1 MKLLKWGNIRLV
13 LIAMAVVF
21 LYSFSGK
28 RNEMRKLKACEVI
41 FTDSSNLFVTREVV
55 NKLLIENDLPANRVT
70 KDKVDLN
77 ELEKS
82 INKHLMIE
90 KSEVF
95 VSVDGVLK
103 AVVQQKT
110 PIARV
115 VGESETFYLDNK
127 GNRMPLS
134 ENFSAR
140 VPIVT
145 GSVTPDKFAPLAEM
159 FRMVHADDF
168 LRKNIIGAQVSPTG
182 SVKMTSRNHAYAID
196 FGKMI
201 NMERKFGNYKAFY
214 QKAAA
219 DSTINAYKTI
229 NLKFTSQVVCTK

>member
-1 MKLLKWGNIRLV
+1 MKLLRWSTIRLV
-13 LIAMAVVF
+13 LILGSVAF
-21 LYSFSGK
+21 LYSFAGK
-28 RNEMRKLKACEVI
+28 RNAVRKLKACEVI
-41 FTDSSNLFVTREVV
+41 FTDSSNLFVTRDVV
-55 NKLLIENDLPANRVT
+55 NKLLIENGVPANRVA

-115 VGESETFYLDNK
+115 LGDADSFYLDNK

-140 VPIVT
+140 VPVVS
-145 GSVTPDKFAPLAEM
+145 GHVTPEIFPDLAQL
-159 FRMVHADDF
+159 FRLVHQDDF
-168 LRKNIIGAQVSPTG
+168 LRKDIIGAYVSPTG
-182 SVKMTSRNHAYAID
+182 SVKMTSRSQAYAID

-219 DSTINAYKTI
+219 DTTINAYKTI

>member
-1 MKLLKWGNIRLV
+1 MKLLKWSNIRLV
-13 LIAMAVVF
+13 LIVFAVAF

-28 RNEMRKLKACEVI
+28 RNEIRKLRACEVI
-41 FTDSSNLFVTREVV
+41 FTDSSNLFVTRDVV
-55 NKLLIENDLPANRVT
+55 NKLLIENNTPANRVA
-70 KDKVDLN
+70 KVKVDLN
-77 ELEKS
+77 ELERS

-115 VGESETFYLDNK
+115 LGESGSFYLDRK

-140 VPIVT
+140 VPIITGHVT
-145 GSVTPDKFAPLAEM
+145 EERFGDLAKM
-159 FRMVHADDF
+159 FRIVHKDDF
-168 LRKNIIGAQVSPTG
+168 LRKSIIGAQVSPTG

-201 NMERKFGNYKAFY
+201 NME
-214 QKAAA
+214 KAAA
-219 DSTINAYKTI
+219 DSTIDAYKTI